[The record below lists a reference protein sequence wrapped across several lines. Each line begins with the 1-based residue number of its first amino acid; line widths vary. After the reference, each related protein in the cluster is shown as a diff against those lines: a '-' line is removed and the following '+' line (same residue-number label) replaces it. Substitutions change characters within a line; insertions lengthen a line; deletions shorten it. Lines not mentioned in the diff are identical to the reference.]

1 MNAKDYLYRIRTIQ
15 ARIERKTEEIEMLR
29 SMVESTTAPMGRDY
43 IQSSGK
49 QDKFANIISKMVD
62 IENERD
68 TLIAEKFDI
77 VCMIERIEDAIAFK
91 CVYFKFVNNMR
102 VNDICEKLEIAE
114 STFYKKMSVG
124 YSEIDE
130 ILKNRVPIEKNVV
143 VG

>member
-1 MNAKDYLYRIRTIQ
+1 
-15 ARIERKTEEIEMLR
+15 
-29 SMVESTTAPMGRDY
+29 MVESTTAPMGRDY

-130 ILKNRVPIEKNVV
+130 ILKNRVPVEKNVV

>member
-15 ARIERKTEEIEMLR
+15 AKIERKTEEIEMLR

-68 TLIAEKFDI
+68 NLIAEKFEI
-77 VCMIERIEDAIAFK
+77 VCKIEQIEDATAFK
-91 CVYFKFVNNMR
+91 CIYFKFVNNMR
-102 VNDICEKLEIAE
+102 TPEICEKLEIAE
-114 STFYKKMSVG
+114 PTFYKKMTVG
-124 YSEIDE
+124 YSEMDK
-130 ILKNRVPIEKNVV
+130 ILKENNVE
-143 VG
+143 

>member
-1 MNAKDYLYRIRTIQ
+1 MNAKEYLSRIRAIQ
-15 ARIERKTEEIEMLR
+15 AKIERKTEEIEMLR

-68 TLIAEKFDI
+68 NLIAEKFDI
-77 VCMIERIEDAIAFK
+77 VCVIEQIKDAKAFK
-91 CVYFKFVNNMR
+91 CIYFKFVNGMR
-102 VNDICEKLEIAE
+102 TPDICEKLDIAE
-114 STFYKKMSVG
+114 ATYYKKIGVG

-130 ILKNRVPIEKNVV
+130 ILKRENEKKKDIV

>member
-1 MNAKDYLYRIRTIQ
+1 MKAKDYLYRIRTIQ

-68 TLIAEKFDI
+68 NLIAEKFDI
-77 VCMIERIEDAIAFK
+77 VCMIEEIKDATAFK
-91 CVYFKFVNNMR
+91 CIYFKFVNNMR
-102 VNDICEKLEIAE
+102 TPEICEKLEIAE
-114 STFYKKMSVG
+114 PTFYKKITIG
-124 YSEIDE
+124 YNEIDA
-130 ILKNRVPIEKNVV
+130 ILKNKRDSQKDIV